1 MVTVFSNGPFTTRPE
16 IRGTFGCAA
25 ATHWLAA
32 ATAMRILERGGNAFD
47 AAAAAG
53 FALQVVEPH
62 LNGPAGEVPILFYDA
77 RTGKAEGICGQG
89 VTPAAATPERFRELG
104 LDMVPGTGHLAACV
118 PGAFSAWLLLLRN
131 HGTLRLKDVL
141 EPAIELAGGGF
152 PLTLRV
158 ARTIESMR
166 ALFESEWTSSAAV
179 YFPGGKAPEAGALFR
194 NPALAATYRRIV
206 DESAGGSREVEIEK
220 AEALWYEG
228 FVAEAIDRAG
238 REPVLDSSG
247 QRHAGLLTA
256 DDLARWRASY
266 DAPVSRNYNGATVLK
281 CGAWTQGPAFLQW
294 LGLLEGFPLGELDP
308 LGDEFVHLVTET
320 GKLALADRDAWLGD
334 GDAPLAALLD
344 PDYIAQRRQLVT
356 AMSSAE
362 FRPGAPG
369 GRLPTPVPL
378 QEAVAGDTPAGV
390 GEPTFTGAIGEPTFA
405 SGSLAEAALAAHVE
419 RREGDTCHI
428 CVTDRFGNMVAAT
441 PSGGW
446 LQASPVI
453 PELGFGLSTRT
464 QMFWLTPG
472 LPSSLAPGKRP
483 RTTLTPTL
491 VLRDGLPYLGFGTPG
506 GDQQEQW
513 SMAFLLRV
521 LHHGYGLQ
529 QAIDAPAFHTSH
541 LVASFWPRDFKPR
554 SLSVEGRF
562 SRGVIEALEKR
573 GHDVTVAGDWTLGRL
588 CAVGRETIE
597 GAPILRSAANPRG
610 MQDFA
615 VGR

>member
-1 MVTVFSNGPFTTRPE
+1 MVAIYSNGPFTTRPE

-62 LNGPAGEVPILFYDA
+62 LNGPAGEVPILLYDA
-77 RTGKAEGICGQG
+77 RRGEAEGICGQG
-89 VTPAAATPERFRELG
+89 VSPGAATPERFRELG
-104 LDMVPGTGHLAACV
+104 LDMIPGTGHLAACV

-131 HGTLRLKDVL
+131 HGTLRLEDIL
-141 EPAIELAGGGF
+141 EPAIELARDGY
-152 PLTLRV
+152 PLTLRT

-166 ALFESEWTSSAAV
+166 ELFETEWQDSAAV
-179 YFPGGKAPEAGALFR
+179 YFPGGNAPQAGELFR
-194 NPALAATYRRIV
+194 NPALAATYQRIV
-206 DESAGGSREVEIEK
+206 GESAGGTREAEIDRAEK
-220 AEALWYEG
+220 LWYEG

-238 REPVLDSSG
+238 RMPVLDSSG
-247 QRHAGLLTA
+247 RRHASLLTS
-256 DDLARWRASY
+256 DDMARWRASY
-266 DAPVSRNYNGATVLK
+266 DAPVGRDYHGVTVLK

-294 LGLLEGFPLGELDP
+294 LALLEGFPIGDLDP

-320 GKLALADRDAWLGD
+320 GKLAMADRDAWLGD
-334 GDAPLAALLD
+334 DAAPLDALLA
-344 PDYIAQRRQLVT
+344 PDYVAQRRRLVG
-356 AMSSAE
+356 ASSSPE

-369 GRLPTPVPL
+369 GREPITPPYGL
-378 QEAVAGDTPAGV
+378 ARSSHAIGA
-390 GEPTFTGAIGEPTFA
+390 GEPTFQSAIEEPGPA
-405 SGSLAEAALAAHVE
+405 RPGSAEAALAAHIE

-446 LQASPVI
+446 FQASPVI

-472 LPSSLAPGKRP
+472 LPSSLLPGKRP

-491 VLRDGLPYLGFGTPG
+491 VLRDGLPFLGFGTPG

-513 SMAFLLRV
+513 SIAFLLRV

-529 QAIDAPAFHTSH
+529 QAIDAPAFHSNH
-541 LVASFWPRDFKPR
+541 LIASFWPRDFKPR
-554 SLSVEGRF
+554 SLSIEGRF
-562 SRGVIEALEKR
+562 APATIDALRRR
-573 GHDVTVAGDWTLGRL
+573 GHNLTVTDDWSLGRL
-588 CAVGRETIE
+588 CAVGRERSGTVD
-597 GAPILRSAANPRG
+597 ILRAAANPRG
-610 MQDFA
+610 TQDFA
-615 VGR
+615 IGR